1 MDSAVARIVWSSW
14 HVLKKPVVGV
24 WAAFPCAAVV
34 SSVTMS
40 VCAIPE
46 ILHVIQTS
54 TYQLWRITS
63 CVGSFLR
70 AAAWICVHIWH
81 TLSRFGGAI
90 SFETYF
96 CHGRGNTGFTPHTC
110 GGKNPK
116 HVLKSDSL
124 YKCDVHAL
132 FFSSWTFSFGSHR
145 RPICLFIFEVADTD
159 IEFRRAHLLTPSC
172 CGVKGIKSV
181 SNEPA
186 LSPILYSRSQ
196 MEK

>member
-1 MDSAVARIVWSSW
+1 MNSAVARIIWSSW

-34 SSVTMS
+34 SSVTVS

-54 TYQLWRITS
+54 TYQLWRIAS

-70 AAAWICVHIWH
+70 AAAWICIQIWH
-81 TLSRFGGAI
+81 TLSRFGWAI

-96 CHGRGNTGFTPHTC
+96 CRGHGNTGFTPQTC

-116 HVLKSDSL
+116 HVLKSDPL
-124 YKCDVHAL
+124 YKCDLHAL
-132 FFSSWTFSFGSHR
+132 FSLPGCSHLGHADDKFA
-145 RPICLFIFEVADTD
+145 CLFLRWMIPTSSL
-159 IEFRRAHLLTPSC
+159 RGLTF
-172 CGVKGIKSV
+172 
-181 SNEPA
+181 
-186 LSPILYSRSQ
+186 
-196 MEK
+196 

>member
-1 MDSAVARIVWSSW
+1 MSKDLEVLSDLNFVCVLGTKSVIKSKYKIVDSAVARIVWSSW

-34 SSVTMS
+34 SSVTVS

-132 FFSSWTFSFGSHR
+132 FSLPGRSHLGH
-145 RPICLFIFEVADTD
+145 IDDQFACLFLRWLIPT
-159 IEFRRAHLLTPSC
+159 LSLGGLTF
-172 CGVKGIKSV
+172 
-181 SNEPA
+181 
-186 LSPILYSRSQ
+186 
-196 MEK
+196 